1 MDVREKLVEL
11 LSKYFDIGDSYCY
24 NLTRTKNAF
33 ACGTMGFDDF
43 EEFDDE
49 TVADI
54 ADHLIANGVTVQEWI
69 SVKDRLP
76 DNRDDVLLCRKWAGT
91 TMLVGL
97 GSICPTGRYIMSPI
111 GCPCPSR
118 RKENDYAVLGVRKV
132 RKSKSVE
139 KNLLEV
145 WE

>member
-11 LSKYFDIGDSYCY
+11 LSEYFDIGDSYAY
-24 NLTRTKNAF
+24 NLTRVKSAF

-69 SVKDRLP
+69 SVKEDLPKDRDWVLVNHTGYATPKKAKYKDDFSPHLP
-76 DNRDDVLLCRKWAGT
+76 VFLIDGDNGNKG
-91 TMLVGL
+91 
-97 GSICPTGRYIMSPI
+97 
-111 GCPCPSR
+111 
-118 RKENDYAVLGVRKV
+118 
-132 RKSKSVE
+132 
-139 KNLLEV
+139 EV
-145 WE
+145 THWMPLPPAPEDMK